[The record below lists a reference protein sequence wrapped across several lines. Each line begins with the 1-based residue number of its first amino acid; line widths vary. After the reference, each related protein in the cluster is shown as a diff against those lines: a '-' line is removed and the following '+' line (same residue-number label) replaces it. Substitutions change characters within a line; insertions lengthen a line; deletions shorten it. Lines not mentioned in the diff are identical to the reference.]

1 MLFYWPD
8 RFLPCFGV
16 NFLNS
21 VPLFRIAPCSLNS
34 SESAITFAIS
44 MWNKSQQVNSS
55 RDLPAQLVPS
65 CWLYSG
71 LIPKTSPCYFDS
83 TLTSRCDLCQI
94 VTMVWELV
102 TVATWTSLGL
112 VVHVSRGNLSVL
124 IVTGGFLKMSLIPK
138 MTRTCV
144 VTQTA
149 VPRMDHGVIP
159 LTQMFDGN
167 TATYLDV
174 HLEVNLVIKRTY
186 ARAKEH
192 K

>member
-44 MWNKSQQVNSS
+44 MWNKSH
-55 RDLPAQLVPS
+55 RGPILVPS

-71 LIPKTSPCYFDS
+71 LIPKNSPCYFDS

-94 VTMVWELV
+94 VTTVWELV
-102 TVATWTSLGL
+102 IVATWTSLGL

-144 VTQTA
+144 VTRKA
-149 VPRMDHGVIP
+149 VPRMDHGVIQ

-174 HLEVNLVIKRTY
+174 PLEVNLVIKRTY
-186 ARAKEH
+186 ARAKER